1 MPVPGAAAVRLP
13 WAFLCPAGD
22 GVGVFTA
29 GAACADGTADAIA
42 ELTGGV
48 AWCSVLAASMAPP
61 PNTAST
67 ATATPAA
74 GTNAAGPRRAASGSS
89 GTGNPDRVN
98 GSARS
103 AISARSSAASAE
115 VSASR
120 LSASCCRLSGRTSSG
135 SMLTRASGLTW
146 RCRCSPQIS
155 QMAMCRRTRL
165 RSRGVSSPFQSS
177 RIQDSSSHEPALDRA
192 TMSAPSAV
200 SKWVLARV
208 VRACAWLRGTP
219 SASARSAP

>member
-1 MPVPGAAAVRLP
+1 ML
-13 WAFLCPAGD
+13 
-22 GVGVFTA
+22 TA
-29 GAACADGTADAIA
+29 GAAWADGTADATA

-48 AWCSVLAASMAPP
+48 PWCSVFAASIAPP
-61 PNTAST
+61 PNTANT
-67 ATATPAA
+67 ATSTPAA

-89 GTGNPDRVN
+89 GTGNPDRAN

-103 AISARSSAASAE
+103 AISARSSAASGE

-120 LSASCCRLSGRTSSG
+120 LSASCCRLSGRTGSG
-135 SMLTRASGLTW
+135 STLSRASGLTW
-146 RCRCSPQIS
+146 RRRCSPQIS
-155 QMAMCRRTRL
+155 QVLTCRRTCL
-165 RSRGVSSPFQSS
+165 RSGAVSSPSQSP
-177 RIQDSSSHEPALDRA
+177 RIQDSSWQEPTLERA

-200 SKWVLARV
+200 SNRVRARV